1 MCIMDTIMKT
11 GLKSVILQPGRERS
25 LRRFHPWVY
34 SGAIQNIEAGVEE
47 GEAVEVQDSSG
58 GFLACAFYSQSSI
71 ALKAFSFRKINP
83 DANYWQERIRNAV
96 ALRNEFGLHPQDEL
110 TNCFRLINAE
120 GDGIPGLIVDIYGE
134 LAVIQCHSHAT
145 FKLLN
150 LWSNALQEA
159 YQGAITSVFS
169 KSAATLDGS
178 SDEVQESKNLFVLG
192 SAGQVVVRENGR
204 RFFVD
209 ALSGQ
214 KTGFFVDQRDSRQL
228 VHQVAK
234 AKRVLNLFSY
244 TGGFSIA
251 AEMGGAKQ
259 VTSVDVSAPALD
271 ILKRNYQENN
281 LNADNAQVIHS
292 DCFTYLENAQD
303 KFDVIIVDPPPFA
316 KSRATVEKA
325 LHGYK
330 AINNLALKRLEPGG
344 VLLSFSCSQ
353 VVARADFERSIAEAG
368 FETGK
373 QLRIVKR
380 LGSPVCHPVS
390 LYHPEGDYLKG
401 LFLSASN

>member
-1 MCIMDTIMKT
+1 MDAIMKT

-34 SGAIQNIEAGVEE
+34 SGGIQSIEAGIEE

-83 DANYWQERIRNAV
+83 DANYWHERIKNAV
-96 ALRNEFGLHPQDEL
+96 ALRAEFGLDPQNSQ

-120 GDGIPGLIVDIYGE
+120 GDGIPGLIIDIYGE
-134 LAVIQCHSHAT
+134 LAVIQCHSQAT

-150 LWSNALQEA
+150 LWSNALIEA
-159 YQGAITSVFS
+159 YKGVIKSVFS
-169 KSAATLDGS
+169 KSAATLSDSG
-178 SDEVQESKNLFVLG
+178 DEVQETKNIFVHG
-192 SAGQVVVRENGR
+192 SVGQVVVSENSR
-204 RFFVD
+204 KFFVD

-228 VHQVAK
+228 VYQIAK

-251 AEMGGAKQ
+251 AEMGGAAQ
-259 VTSVDVSAPALD
+259 VTSVDVSAPALE
-271 ILKRNYQENN
+271 IVKRNYHENN
-281 LNADNAQVIHS
+281 LNTDNAKIIHS
-292 DCFTYLENAQD
+292 DCFTYLEQAQD

-316 KSRATVEKA
+316 KSRASVDKA

-330 AINNLALKRLEPGG
+330 AINNLALKRLEAGG
-344 VLLSFSCSQ
+344 MLLSFSCSQ
-353 VVARADFERSIAEAG
+353 VVARGDFERTIAEAG

-380 LGSPVCHPVS
+380 LGSPLCHPVS

-401 LFLSASN
+401 VFLSASN